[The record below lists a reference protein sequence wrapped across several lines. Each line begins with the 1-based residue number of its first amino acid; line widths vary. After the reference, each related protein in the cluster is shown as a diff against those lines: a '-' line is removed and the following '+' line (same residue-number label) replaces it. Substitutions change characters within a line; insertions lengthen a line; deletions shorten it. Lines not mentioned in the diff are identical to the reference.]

1 MCFNLARDCFII
13 NTKANCD
20 IIVSKV
26 CLFRKVHFKSL
37 ILKYFWKTL
46 KEFIVLLQTFYSV
59 MTMFQLLS
67 CLPSKWWKVFLSCLV
82 NFGSLTQIFP
92 KTLENVS
99 LFFWLK
105 IINKEKWTDLFDLFI
120 GLWLISINC
129 LLGCHKWSKFYIF
142 ARQIPII

>member
-1 MCFNLARDCFII
+1 MWYYPVKSLS
-13 NTKANCD
+13 
-20 IIVSKV
+20 VSKGT
-26 CLFRKVHFKSL
+26 FQIFNFEISL
-37 ILKYFWKTL
+37 ENI
-46 KEFIVLLQTFYSV
+46 EFIVLLQTFYSV
-59 MTMFQLLS
+59 MTIFQLLS
-67 CLPSKWWKVFLSCLV
+67 CLPSKWWKVFLSCSV

-142 ARQIPII
+142 ARQIPIILNRNISLFCLV